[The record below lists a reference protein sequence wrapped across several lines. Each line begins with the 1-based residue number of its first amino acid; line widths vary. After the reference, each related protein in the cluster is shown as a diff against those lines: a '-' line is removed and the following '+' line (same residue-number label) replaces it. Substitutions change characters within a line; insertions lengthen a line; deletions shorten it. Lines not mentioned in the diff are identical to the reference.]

1 MPLSPGFVERTEEEV
16 EAQGEEM
23 EESIRPASGSA
34 HGFHYMPGLRG
45 GGVDPETSS
54 EEEEDSDE
62 DEDETPEPQSRVRYP
77 PILSSAPRGRYQP
90 PVAAQSD
97 FEESGSEEDESSDE
111 DETPEPH
118 SRYPPILASAPRGR
132 DARYPPN
139 PLVHNASESE
149 SGSEEEKN
157 SDDESTEDED
167 SDGEAPRRPIIYEP
181 ATPARSRSRTGI
193 RLTPER
199 HNFTLSE
206 LRARSNYD
214 SDAAS
219 DDEDGLSIIHP
230 SKYSDAASSPPRE
243 PILAQHLGPSHH
255 YPSPPPTEAIS
266 GDDLADEFGNL
277 ACDPEREAY
286 ERERR
291 RQHAIKMM
299 KRRSAGSYG
308 KRSIAMSMGS
318 DTDDEDVRTELGH
331 EEQHY
336 LDSASGLRR
345 LRRRTLEGVNRA
357 SLLFD
362 DPPQRI
368 LEMEEPETDAEHHDT
383 WSPPRRVPDVQHG
396 MGWGNELPYWRGDMD
411 VDTI

>member
-1 MPLSPGFVERTEEEV
+1 MQRTEEES
-16 EAQGEEM
+16 EAQDEVMGREG
-23 EESIRPASGSA
+23 SIRPTSESA
-34 HGFHYMPGLRG
+34 HRFHTTRRLRRG
-45 GGVDPETSS
+45 NADPETSS
-54 EEEEDSDE
+54 EDEKDSDE
-62 DEDETPEPQSRVRYP
+62 GETPEPQSQLRYAP
-77 PILSSAPRGRYQP
+77 ALSSAPRGRYQA
-90 PVAAQSD
+90 PVAVRND
-97 FEESGSEEDESSDE
+97 WGEEGGSEEDEKEDSD
-111 DETPEPH
+111 DDTPEPL
-118 SRYPPILASAPRGR
+118 SQLRYPPALSSAPR
-132 DARYPPN
+132 AREATYPPHPYN
-139 PLVHNASESE
+139 QNTSESG
-149 SGSEEEKN
+149 SGSEEEKD
-157 SDDESTEDED
+157 SHDESIEDEN

-181 ATPARSRSRTGI
+181 ATPARSRSRTGMRI
-193 RLTPER
+193 TPER

-206 LRARSNYD
+206 LRARSHYD

-219 DDEDGLSIIHP
+219 DWEDGLSVVLP

-243 PILAQHLGPSHH
+243 STLAQHFGPSHH

-291 RQHAIKMM
+291 RQQALKMM

-331 EEQHY
+331 EEQQDY
-336 LDSASGLRR
+336 GSASGLRR
-345 LRRRTLEGVNRA
+345 LRRKTLEGNNRA

-368 LEMEEPETDAEHHDT
+368 PEMEEPETDVEHHDT
-383 WSPPRRVPDVQHG
+383 WSPPRKVPDVQQG
-396 MGWGNELPYWRGDMD
+396 MGWGNELPYWRGKMD
-411 VDTI
+411 SDTI